1 MLCTSRKKIK
11 FLCHNLGDGSICGG
25 GGGGVGDN
33 QGGCTKE
40 SLLVLDLQ

>member
-25 GGGGVGDN
+25 GGGLGDN

>member
-25 GGGGVGDN
+25 GGG
-33 QGGCTKE
+33 
-40 SLLVLDLQ
+40 SR

>member
-25 GGGGVGDN
+25 GGGSVTIRGVV
-33 QGGCTKE
+33 QKRV
-40 SLLVLDLQ
+40 SWY

>member
-25 GGGGVGDN
+25 GGGGR
-33 QGGCTKE
+33 
-40 SLLVLDLQ
+40 

>member
-25 GGGGVGDN
+25 GGGGSVTIRGVV
-33 QGGCTKE
+33 QKRV
-40 SLLVLDLQ
+40 SWS